1 MSGAVAILGCERLFL
16 MDGANA
22 ATALGVLLQIVFLD
36 LLLSGDNAVLIALAC
51 RNLPPEQARRA
62 AWLGAGGAIL
72 FRVILT
78 SMTAWLI
85 ELPFLQL
92 LSALPLLIIAMNL
105 MAEQGQ
111 HHLPNPSIEAA
122 RSGVAAAAGVIIVSD
137 ATMSI
142 DNVLALAAVSEG
154 NFWMLAFGLALSIPI
169 IVFGSFGFTRLMR
182 AFPLL
187 IDLGAAL
194 LGWVAGDMIVGD
206 PLFRSWAAAQAPA
219 LGFALPLACAI
230 FVLAQ
235 GRFARQRA
243 HAQSLAVAPGSS
255 ATQPGAEPAA
265 RENCDRN
272 TRKNKSLCNTLKVE
286 HEEFEGH
293 QKQAS
298 EPSGE
303 RLSAPPAKPDAERF
317 REREVEPADIAA
329 VCAPA
334 SGEAAP
340 QAQDDRWM
348 VFGLVAL
355 FAVFG
360 LFLTVTMLIPD

>member
-1 MSGAVAILGCERLFL
+1 

-51 RNLPPEQARRA
+51 RRLPPEQARRA

-92 LSALPLLIIAMNL
+92 LSALPLLIIATNL

-111 HHLPNPSIEAA
+111 HHLPHPSAELAKN
-122 RSGVAAAAGVIIVSD
+122 GVIAAAGVIIVSD

-154 NFWMLAFGLALSIPI
+154 QFWMLAFGLALSIPI

-187 IDLGAAL
+187 VDLGAAL

-219 LGFALPLACAI
+219 LGVSLPLACAI

-235 GRFARQRA
+235 GRFARQRVR
-243 HAQSLAVAPGSS
+243 AQSLAEAPG
-255 ATQPGAEPAA
+255 PAEARPDAA
-265 RENCDRN
+265 EAAKDFGGDRAI
-272 TRKNKSLCNTLKVE
+272 KDKDLIVTLKVQD
-286 HEEFEGH
+286 EELPA
-293 QKQAS
+293 AS
-298 EPSGE
+298 GSARAGADAPSGAD
-303 RLSAPPAKPDAERF
+303 APPE
-317 REREVEPADIAA
+317 
-329 VCAPA
+329 
-334 SGEAAP
+334 
-340 QAQDDRWM
+340 AQDDRWM
-348 VFGLVAL
+348 IFGLVAL

-360 LFLTVTMLIPD
+360 LFLTVTMLVPE

>member
-1 MSGAVAILGCERLFL
+1 

-51 RNLPPEQARRA
+51 RRLPPEQARRA

-105 MAEQGQ
+105 MAEHGQ
-111 HHLPNPSIEAA
+111 HHLPHPSPDMA
-122 RSGVAAAAGVIIVSD
+122 RNGVVAAAGVIIVSD

-187 IDLGAAL
+187 VDVGAAL

-206 PLFRSWAAAQAPA
+206 PLFRSWAAVQAPA
-219 LGFALPLACAI
+219 LGVALPLACAV

-235 GRFARQRA
+235 GRFARQRVL
-243 HAQSLAVAPGSS
+243 AQGLAATPGL
-255 ATQPGAEPAA
+255 GAA
-265 RENCDRN
+265 RPDAEEAEKGFVDDSAI
-272 TRKNKSLCNTLKVE
+272 KDKALSSTLKVMDE
-286 HEEFEGH
+286 DAPVTSGS
-293 QKQAS
+293 ARAGADA
-298 EPSGE
+298 PSDE
-303 RLSAPPAKPDAERF
+303 R
-317 REREVEPADIAA
+317 
-329 VCAPA
+329 
-334 SGEAAP
+334 
-340 QAQDDRWM
+340 DDRWM
-348 VFGLVAL
+348 ILGLAAL
-355 FAVFG
+355 FVVFG
-360 LFLTVTMLIPD
+360 LFLTVTMLIHE